1 MKKKLTVIVLIEAV
15 ILVIVA
21 VIMWNRP
28 KFEMSIP
35 IEEAVPDHG
44 EIREGALFFDD
55 KAASEVN
62 STDEIIP
69 WKLKL
74 SIPRGYY
81 NVTVSYRADAASCC
95 RLYSPSDPSAVKC
108 DEITFDHIY
117 NSKSV
122 KMSVDRDVNDLD
134 VYMKYCGF
142 QTFMIDGIYIES
154 SNRNI
159 PAVLCVF
166 IFVFILIDI
175 TLCLYFMGIN
185 PVNNVNYRTA
195 LILLVMTAV
204 VSIPLYSDH
213 LTLFDDFAFTYIK
226 IEGIK
231 DGLLDRQFPVRLHPY
246 TQLGYGYALPYFYP
260 ELFVYLPGILRL
272 AGFSVM
278 DSYKI
283 FLFVIN
289 YATGLIC
296 YIALKR
302 MFDDHRTALFGSFL
316 YVFSIY
322 RIIDMYRRGSAG
334 EFLAVMFLPLVISG
348 LYEIIHKDTEA
359 PAYRNSYV
367 CLMLGMTGII
377 YSHVLSIEMAG
388 ICIVL
393 LCLLQIR
400 RFRDARRLLSLC
412 KAAGCTILLSA
423 GFLFP
428 FADMLR
434 RDVYKVFRQTPYS
447 ISQNALNIRKY
458 LGFLVDRCA
467 DVMPVDVAGG
477 DYALGPVLLFGI
489 IAFAVAYII
498 FRIRNSSDT
507 GVRRKQMDYIL
518 SCCIS
523 ACLFIVL
530 SSSVFPWAYLEA
542 QPVKGLITRILCM
555 VQFPWRYLSIV
566 TVLGVFAICGF
577 WECFIKGSAITY
589 KKNCVTVTTVVI
601 CVIAS
606 FPAFYFFAVTDSQ
619 AKEQRFYDSGGIM
632 TYRGTG
638 MGEYEPAG
646 FEGVDVDRTAE
657 ELQGLMDPEYYAQR
671 EAGKALIISNYE
683 RSGTKASLVAEN
695 PSDSE
700 RTLYL
705 PFIYYYGYRLDT
717 VFSNGVEFTPE
728 IVETEKGTVSVM
740 IPAGFA
746 GGLHLEYREP
756 PAYRFAEACSL
767 IFAIVLL
774 LYMLRKKKKLSD
786 K

>member
-1 MKKKLTVIVLIEAV
+1 MSKKLAVIVLIEAV
-15 ILVIVA
+15 ILVIA
-21 VIMWNRP
+21 AAIMWNRP

-35 IEEAVPDHG
+35 IDDAAPAYG
-44 EIREGALFFDD
+44 EVRDGALYFDD
-55 KAASEVN
+55 RAASEVN
-62 STDEIIP
+62 STDDIIP

-81 NVTVSYRADAASCC
+81 NVTISYRADAASCC
-95 RLYSPSDPSAVKC
+95 SLYSPSEPSAVRC
-108 DEITFDHIY
+108 DEITFDHIK

-122 KMSVDRDVNDLD
+122 KMSVARDVNDLD

-142 QTFMIDGIYIES
+142 QTFMIDGIYIEGS
-154 SNRNI
+154 KRNI

-166 IFVFILIDI
+166 ILAFILMDTI
-175 TLCLYFMGIN
+175 LCLYFKGIT
-185 PVNNVNYRTA
+185 PVNNVHYRTA
-195 LILLVMTAV
+195 LVLLGMTV
-204 VSIPLYSDH
+204 IVSIPLYSDH
-213 LTLFDDFAFTYIK
+213 LTLYDDFAFTYIK
-226 IEGIK
+226 IEGIR
-231 DGLLDRQFPVRLHPY
+231 DGLLDGQFPVRLHPY

-272 AGFSVM
+272 AGFSIM
-278 DSYKI
+278 DSYKV

-302 MFDDHRTALFGSFL
+302 VFNDYRTALFGSFL

-348 LYEIIHKDTEA
+348 LYEIMHKDTEA
-359 PAYRNSYV
+359 LSYRNSYV

-388 ICIVL
+388 ICVVL

-400 RFRDARRLLSLC
+400 RFRDVRRLLSLC

-434 RDVYKVFRQTPYS
+434 RDVYKVFTQTPYS

-458 LGFLVDRCA
+458 LGFMVDRCT
-467 DVMPVDVAGG
+467 DVMPVDIAGG

-489 IAFAVAYII
+489 VAFIVVYII
-498 FRIRNSSDT
+498 SRIRNGSGYVVRKEQT
-507 GVRRKQMDYIL
+507 GYIL
-518 SCCIS
+518 ACCIS
-523 ACLFIVL
+523 ACFFIVL
-530 SSSVFPWAYLEA
+530 SSSIFPWTYLEA
-542 QPVKGLITRILCM
+542 QPVKGLINKVLCM

-566 TVLGVFAICGF
+566 TALGVFAVCGL
-577 WECFIKGSAITY
+577 WECFIKGSAQEY
-589 KKNCVTVTTVVI
+589 KKNHVIAVIGVV

-606 FPAFYFFAVTDSQ
+606 FPAFYFFAVTPSQ

-646 FEGVDVDRTAE
+646 FEGVDVDKTIE
-657 ELQGLMDPEYYAQR
+657 ELQGMMDPEYYEHR
-671 EAGKALIISNYE
+671 ERGDALTISNYE
-683 RSGTKASLVAEN
+683 RSGTKASLVVDN
-695 PSDSE
+695 PSASE
-700 RTLYL
+700 RMLYL

-717 VFSNGVEFTPE
+717 VFSNGVEFVPE
-728 IVETEKGTVSVM
+728 IIETKKGTVSVI

-746 GGLHLEYREP
+746 GGLHLEYKEP
-756 PAYRFAEACSL
+756 LVYRSAEACTL
-767 IFAIVLL
+767 VFAVVLL
-774 LYMLRKKKKLSD
+774 LYMLRKSKRFND